1 MSIFKK
7 NPGGSAAEAQ
17 AEAQREEGSALDAE
31 TLMRKFDKESNTRI
45 WEGTPAIIVRI
56 IVVAFSLY
64 CIWSTLF
71 SVAALEKRLTMF
83 MALVTIMGYLTY
95 PASRHHVRHNY
106 IPWYDFVLMAVG
118 AGCFLFFCLKY
129 DSLVKVLTSA
139 SKMTPTFTIIGI
151 VGLLCLMELCRR
163 CVGIPILCVAGVL
176 LVYTFSTGMGVERVL
191 YTLFYTTGGVLGTP
205 VQVCAKYIVVFII
218 FGAFLERTG
227 IAEFFIKL
235 ANSLVGG
242 FSGGPAKV
250 AVISSALCGMVSGS
264 SVGNTVTTGSVTI
277 PMMKET
283 GYKPEFAGA
292 VEAAAS
298 TGGQIMPPIMGA
310 AAFLMAEY
318 MNVTYAEVALRAIL
332 PAVLYFTG
340 IFVAV
345 HLEAKKLG
353 LKGIPRNELP
363 KFSKLLSKIYL
374 LLPLVVLVWLVT
386 TGTRTM
392 AYSATIAILVAI
404 VVSIIDRDDP
414 ITFGRIL
421 EALEAGGKGTITVAV
436 ACSMAGVISG
446 CITATG
452 LASKM
457 ISAVVSIS
465 SSVTVID
472 PTMVALFLTMI
483 CCIILG
489 MGVPTTANYCIMA
502 STCAPILITI
512 GVPKIAAH
520 FFVFFFGIVADITPP
535 VALAAYAGAA
545 IAKGN
550 PMKTGV
556 NATKLAIGA
565 FIVPYIFC
573 MNPAML
579 LIDVSALSIIQIVI
593 TSFLGIFGVAA
604 AINGH
609 LLRRMH
615 PITRIAAAAGGLLMM
630 DPTLITDIIGLVLLG
645 GVFAWQYFSRKKAAA
660 AV

>member
-520 FFVFFFGIVADITPP
+520 FFVFYFGIVADITPP

-645 GVFAWQYFSRKKAAA
+645 GVFAWQYFSRKKATA